1 MKAIVKI
8 DVPEEYIGQEVD
20 VCIPNKA
27 RCEMFVGLEKVQED
41 IVNIPS
47 VFTGKIEEDK
57 NIAHWNCLDN
67 YGGQVNGFECSK
79 CKMPSKE
86 DTEFCS
92 SCGRWMVGDK

>member
-1 MKAIVKI
+1 MKAVIKL
-8 DVPEEYIGQEVD
+8 DVPEWQIGEEVQVFFPD
-20 VCIPNKA
+20 SMCKRGVC
-27 RCEMFVGLEKVQED
+27 EVQTD
-41 IVNIPS
+41 
-47 VFTGKIEEDK
+47 T
-57 NIAHWNCLDN
+57 AHWNCLDN

>member
-1 MKAIVKI
+1 MKAVIKL

-20 VCIPNKA
+20 IIT
-27 RCEMFVGLEKVQED
+27 MT
-41 IVNIPS
+41 NIPS

-92 SCGRWMVGDK
+92 SCGRWMVEDK